1 MKVKSAI
8 YKTGLT
14 LGVMVLG
21 LVAMVQGV
29 SGLGYQKSVGVQFT
43 FEPMLAISL
52 SSADLIIPNL
62 APGSSDYSNTI
73 TVRVDTNSLG
83 GYTLSAKVGNGT
95 SYTNDK
101 LTNSS
106 GAVFNNLSSNSNLT
120 LAQFSDSD
128 WGYALGT
135 VSGSST
141 YSGLVY
147 DTDTVINATTNSA
160 GTAASSGCVSTC
172 SGTNNTKFT
181 IAAKASATQASGDYK
196 NVIIFTVV
204 GNVVP
209 LTIHDLTYL
218 QDFASL
224 SASDKTSVLTSMT
237 QGQSYSL
244 LDKRDSRS
252 YRIAKLADGNA
263 WTLDNLALNIINV
276 DLNTLKGNTNASDL
290 SLEYLKGVHVRG
302 DGTSSA
308 DNKYPIEGV
317 RYFDGNDDSF
327 GSPEIAVAGDCG
339 KGGCVDDPESGKW
352 TSDSVTSVIIY
363 DNTTIA
369 QGKIGVYYNYC
380 TVSAGTYCYGNGSS
394 SRGFP
399 SSDLDPSSLQDI
411 KEDICP
417 SGWRLPTGSTNGE
430 YNALYHQYNDSSS
443 DFVIALSTPLSGYVG
458 YSKGEELANYQGSMG
473 TFWTSTSITSNSRY
487 PAGVTINTN
496 LVDPGTTGN
505 LVDQGQS
512 VRCILDS

>member
-73 TVRVDTNSLG
+73 TVRVDTNSIG

-135 VSGSST
+135 VSDSST
-141 YSGLVY
+141 YSGLIY

-181 IAAKASATQASGDYK
+181 IAAKASATQVSGDYK

-204 GNVVP
+204 GNPAP
-209 LTIHDLTYL
+209 LMTISDLTYL
-218 QDFASL
+218 QDFETL
-224 SASDKTSVLTSMT
+224 SSTDRTSVLASMT
-237 QGQSYSL
+237 QGTSYNL
-244 LDKRDSRS
+244 LDKRDDKS
-252 YRIAKLADGNA
+252 YRIAKLADGNV
-263 WTLDNLALNIINV
+263 WLQDNLALDLVNVSLV
-276 DLNTLKGNTNASDL
+276 DLEGNTNASNVT
-290 SLEYLKGVHVRG
+290 LEYLKGVRTRDASLYPNSGFPTTAVSHISQYTNTGYSVPSIAASG
-302 DGTSSA
+302 SCSGADCANSSLEWSSTSS
-308 DNKYPIEGV
+308 IGE
-317 RYFDGNDDSF
+317 
-327 GSPEIAVAGDCG
+327 
-339 KGGCVDDPESGKW
+339 
-352 TSDSVTSVIIY
+352 VI
-363 DNTTIA
+363 
-369 QGKIGVYYNYC
+369 QGKKVTGKVGIYYNYC
-380 TVSAGTYCYGNGSS
+380 AASAGSYCYGNGNSYTGS
-394 SRGFP
+394 P
-399 SSDLDPSSLQDI
+399 SSDPDPNTYQDV

-417 SGWRLPTGSTNGE
+417 SGWRLPVDSGFGSLDYLKN
-430 YNALYHQYNDSSS
+430 QYNSTDAFRSALKAVYTGYFNGRDADLQKAALFYHTSTFTNS
-443 DFVIALSTPLSGYVG
+443 FNMEFFVIDTTPLNV
-458 YSKGEELANYQGSMG
+458 YQ
-473 TFWTSTSITSNSRY
+473 SRRTDY
-487 PAGVTINTN
+487 FTI
-496 LVDPGTTGN
+496 
-505 LVDQGQS
+505 
-512 VRCILDS
+512 RCVLNF